1 MRIFIA
7 ILLIV
12 IAVGCR
18 DNRIDSRYG
27 WGKVDSAADSML
39 VVIDSAWIAGEPNFI
54 IKHRIEIFDTLTRR
68 EGMPGQARGRYFY
81 WRAKIASVTEE
92 PEDRLCYYDSLARSY
107 MDSASHPYDHARLN
121 IIKHSLYS
129 KDFVRRYSLLLAAL
143 WYAENIGDRYLEAE
157 AMMTLAE
164 YSWLYTNQ
172 EQAVSL
178 LKRASSLFRN
188 IGLDHRANVADL
200 NIRLVEGDSADVMRG
215 LEKMMGNSLRPE
227 DPHEPTINEIMYYGM
242 RNDAEALKTLQK
254 LPATSLEMQA
264 IIAGSIYNI
273 YNETGNKKCL
283 DSLVAVNM
291 PMMRKV
297 VEQGRNRGDRRLF
310 ILAYNFA
317 LANTDRYDRARCSD
331 SAFSALQ
338 EAMQIEN
345 EYREYFGIAQSRDV
359 TKSWMETALR
369 RQEELNTRDRTVNAL
384 WWSLA
389 VGLLLIVGVCVWT
402 LMSRKVQH
410 EKVKKTQAE
419 LESEKYK
426 ASLERGQRE
435 LVSSTLAITEKD
447 KVLQSI
453 LDDVEKMEREGRLET
468 EEARKIDSNIR
479 IHLSSKQE
487 WEQFKTAFDKVSPMF
502 MRNLRETYPELTEGD
517 IRMAV
522 YVKLGLNSKQ
532 IARLLMITPGSVKLK
547 RHRLRE
553 HMGLSPEASLEDTL
567 RRID

>member
-1 MRIFIA
+1 
-7 ILLIV
+7 
-12 IAVGCR
+12 
-18 DNRIDSRYG
+18 
-27 WGKVDSAADSML
+27 
-39 VVIDSAWIAGEPNFI
+39 
-54 IKHRIEIFDTLTRR
+54 
-68 EGMPGQARGRYFY
+68 
-81 WRAKIASVTEE
+81 
-92 PEDRLCYYDSLARSY
+92 
-107 MDSASHPYDHARLN
+107 
-121 IIKHSLYS
+121 
-129 KDFVRRYSLLLAAL
+129 
-143 WYAENIGDRYLEAE
+143 
-157 AMMTLAE
+157 
-164 YSWLYTNQ
+164 
-172 EQAVSL
+172 
-178 LKRASSLFRN
+178 
-188 IGLDHRANVADL
+188 
-200 NIRLVEGDSADVMRG
+200 
-215 LEKMMGNSLRPE
+215 
-227 DPHEPTINEIMYYGM
+227 M
-242 RNDAEALKTLQK
+242 RNDAETLRILQSW
-254 LPATSLEMQA
+254 PMTSLEMKA

-273 YNETGNKKCL
+273 YNESDRKESL
-283 DSLVAVNM
+283 DSLVAANM

-297 VEQGRNRGDRRLF
+297 VEQGRERGDRRLF

-317 LANTDRYDRARCSD
+317 LANTDRYDRAGRAD
-331 SAFSALQ
+331 SALAALQ

-345 EYREYFGIAQSRDV
+345 EYREYFGISQSREV

-419 LESEKYK
+419 LEREKYK

-502 MRNLRETYPELTEGD
+502 MRNLREAYPELTEGD

-522 YVKLGLNSKQ
+522 YVKLGLNTKQ

-547 RHRLRE
+547 RHRLRD
-553 HMGLSPEASLEDTL
+553 HMGLPPDASLEDTL